1 MLSDAGGSAWKREV
15 ACWRHCGA
23 ERICKSLRKAFAT
36 VDKAKKGYV
45 EAKDL
50 ETIFTTMGT
59 AFDIDDLNETIK
71 RVDSEQD
78 GKINFDKF
86 VTIASNFLQEDD
98 EETITNELREAF
110 RLYDKEGNGYITTQ
124 TLKEIL
130 RELDNKLSESD
141 LNEIIDEIDEDGKG
155 KVDFEGFRELMI

>member
-1 MLSDAGGSAWKREV
+1 MDIDEKTMHV
-15 ACWRHCGA
+15 
-23 ERICKSLRKAFAT
+23 LRKAFAT
-36 VDKAKKGYV
+36 VDKLKRGYV

-50 ETIFTTMGT
+50 EGMFNNMGT
-59 AFDIDDLNETIK
+59 AFDVEDLNETIK
-71 RVDSEQD
+71 RVDIDQD

-86 VTIASNFLQEDD
+86 VIIASNFLQEDD
-98 EETITNELREAF
+98 EETITNELKEAF

-130 RELDNKLSESD
+130 KELDNKLSDSD
-141 LNEIIDEIDEDGKG
+141 LNEIISEIDEDGKG

>member
-1 MLSDAGGSAWKREV
+1 MKQKLVINQLSPA
-15 ACWRHCGA
+15 
-23 ERICKSLRKAFAT
+23 LRKAFAT

>member
-1 MLSDAGGSAWKREV
+1 MADIDEKTMHA
-15 ACWRHCGA
+15 
-23 ERICKSLRKAFAT
+23 LRKAFAT
-36 VDKAKKGYV
+36 VDKAKKGYI

-50 ETIFTTMGT
+50 EAILNNMGT
-59 AFDIDDLNETIK
+59 AFDVDDLNETIK
-71 RVDSEQD
+71 RVDIDQD

-86 VTIASNFLQEDD
+86 VIIASNFIQDDD
-98 EETITNELREAF
+98 EETITSELKEAF

-130 RELDNKLSESD
+130 KELDNKLSDND
-141 LNEIIDEIDEDGKG
+141 LNDIIEEIDEEGKG